1 MQDKNQTII
10 SAIARTGYVAKGLV
24 YLMVGVLTL
33 QATLGMGGETS
44 DATDA
49 FSEFIE
55 QPFGSVLMIGIIAG
69 LIAHAIWKMLQGI
82 IDPEDRGDGFKIISL
97 RGIDFLTG
105 LLYISMSYAAWQI
118 LQGVGTQDGDE
129 TTEVWVENIMELPFG
144 SWLVMI
150 CAVIILIG
158 GFYQFYSVYTA
169 GFESSFSSK
178 MNVTEKRVLRS
189 LGRIGTAAWGI
200 VYCMVAYLFYRASVN
215 YDPEEAG
222 GISDALNALR
232 DQPYGIWVLAITA
245 GGLITYGI
253 YLLVLSYYHKI
264 FEEN

>member
-82 IDPEDRGDGFKIISL
+82 IDPEDRGDGFKIIFL
-97 RGIDFLTG
+97 KRHRFFNRTPLYLHVVRGMANTTG
-105 LLYISMSYAAWQI
+105 
-118 LQGVGTQDGDE
+118 GR
-129 TTEVWVENIMELPFG
+129 N
-144 SWLVMI
+144 
-150 CAVIILIG
+150 
-158 GFYQFYSVYTA
+158 A
-169 GFESSFSSK
+169 G
-178 MNVTEKRVLRS
+178 
-189 LGRIGTAAWGI
+189 W
-200 VYCMVAYLFYRASVN
+200 
-215 YDPEEAG
+215 
-222 GISDALNALR
+222 
-232 DQPYGIWVLAITA
+232 
-245 GGLITYGI
+245 
-253 YLLVLSYYHKI
+253 
-264 FEEN
+264 